1 MQHKIQHTFL
11 GGPAGLGGGGWV
23 ALPMAVAIILAVAS
37 MGSHAV
43 AAAGA
48 DGSRDGLVAGSGSVE
63 PISDQVQV
71 GSPIPGKIKFVRV
84 AEGASVR
91 KGQILAI
98 LEFDDAMAACATA
111 EAKLE
116 KSLAALHNAAPDA
129 KKAAEAAVAAARSDV
144 EDARFDWENHFVRAP
159 IAGVVRHHNVKVGDA
174 VTDNPVLTMADA
186 SVLRVRME
194 LATADTKVKVG
205 QGAYV
210 TAAAFPGRKFSGKV
224 VSIAAVPKSALI
236 ELDPG
241 AGLPL
246 GSHVDAFV
254 LGK

>member
-1 MQHKIQHTFL
+1 MQHKIQYAFL
-11 GGPAGLGGGGWV
+11 GRSASGWV
-23 ALPMAVAIILAVAS
+23 ALPVAAAIVLALAS
-37 MGSHAV
+37 MGNHAV

-63 PISDQVQV
+63 PISEQVQV
-71 GSPIPGKIKFVRV
+71 GSPIPGKIKAVRV
-84 AEGASVR
+84 AEGSTVR
-91 KGQILAI
+91 KGQIVAI
-98 LEFDDAMAACATA
+98 LEFDESMTNCATA

-116 KSLAALHNAAPDA
+116 KSLAALHNATGEA
-129 KKAAEAAVAAARSDV
+129 KKTAEAAIAAARAEV

-159 IAGVVRHHNVKVGDA
+159 ISGVVRHQNVKVGDTIA
-174 VTDNPVLTMADA
+174 DNPVLTMADA

-210 TAAAFPGRKFSGKV
+210 TAAAFPGKKFPGKV
-224 VSIAAVPKSALI
+224 VAIAALPKSALI

-241 AGLPL
+241 AVLPL
-246 GSHVDAFV
+246 GSKVDAFV

>member
-1 MQHKIQHTFL
+1 
-11 GGPAGLGGGGWV
+11 
-23 ALPMAVAIILAVAS
+23 MAVAIILAVAG
-37 MGSHAV
+37 MGNHTV

-71 GSPIPGKIKFVRV
+71 GSQIPGKIKAVRV
-84 AEGASVR
+84 AEGVTVR

-98 LEFDDAMAACATA
+98 LEFDDSMANCAAA

-116 KSLAALHNAAPDA
+116 KALSALHGASGEA
-129 KKAAEAAVAAARSDV
+129 KKTAEAAILAARSEV

-159 IAGVVRHHNVKVGDA
+159 IAGVVRRHNAKVGDVVA
-174 VTDNPVLTMADA
+174 DNPVITMADA
-186 SVLRVRME
+186 SVLRVRMD
-194 LATADTKVKVG
+194 LASAETKVKVG

-210 TAAAFPGRKFSGKV
+210 TAAAFPGKKFPGKV
-224 VSIAAVPKSALI
+224 VAIAALPKAALI

-241 AGLPL
+241 TILPL

-254 LGK
+254 MGK

>member
-1 MQHKIQHTFL
+1 MRHKIHQVFL
-11 GGPAGLGGGGWV
+11 NSPFSGWV

-37 MGSHAV
+37 MGNHAV

-48 DGSRDGLVAGSGSVE
+48 DGSRDGLVTGSGNVE

-71 GSPIPGKIKFVRV
+71 GSPIPGKIKAVRV

-91 KGQILAI
+91 KGQIVAI
-98 LEFDDAMAACATA
+98 LEFDESMTNCATA

-116 KSLAALHNAAPDA
+116 KSLAALHGATGEA
-129 KKAAEAAVAAARSDV
+129 KKTAEAAVAAARAEV

-159 IAGVVRHHNVKVGDA
+159 ISGVVRHQIVKVGDT
-174 VTDNPVLTMADA
+174 VTDNPVITMADA

-210 TAAAFPGRKFSGKV
+210 TAAAFPGKRFSGKV
-224 VSIAAVPKSALI
+224 VAIAAVPKSALI

-241 AGLPL
+241 AMLPL
-246 GSHVDAFV
+246 GSKVDAFV
-254 LGK
+254 MGK

>member
-1 MQHKIQHTFL
+1 MRSKIQRTFL
-11 GGPAGLGGGGWV
+11 V

-37 MGSHAV
+37 WANNSV
-43 AAAGA
+43 AAGA
-48 DGSRDGLVAGSGSVE
+48 DGSREGLVAGSGSVE

-71 GSPIPGKIKFVRV
+71 GAPIPGKIKYVRV
-84 AEGASVR
+84 GEGATVR

-98 LEFDDAMAACATA
+98 LEFDDSMALCAAA

-116 KSLAALHNAAPDA
+116 KSLTALHEAKGGAA
-129 KKAAEAAVAAARSDV
+129 KQAAEAEVAVARAAV

-159 IAGVVRHHNVKVGDA
+159 IAGIVRHANAKAGETVG
-174 VTDNPVLTMADA
+174 DNPVITMADA
-186 SVLRVRME
+186 SVLRVRMS
-194 LATADTKVKVG
+194 LASPDTKVRVG

-210 TAAAFPGRKFSGKV
+210 TAAEFPGKRFPGKV
-224 VSIAAVPKSALI
+224 VSIAAAKADAKGPQTLI

-241 AGLPL
+241 SMLPL
-246 GSHVDAFV
+246 GAKVDAFL

>member
-1 MQHKIQHTFL
+1 MRSKIQRTFL
-11 GGPAGLGGGGWV
+11 V

-37 MGSHAV
+37 WANNSV

-48 DGSRDGLVAGSGSVE
+48 DGSREGLVAGSGSVE

-71 GSPIPGKIKFVRV
+71 GAPIPGKVKYIRV
-84 AEGASVR
+84 GEGAVVR

-98 LEFDDAMAACATA
+98 LEFDDSMALCAAA

-116 KSLAALHNAAPDA
+116 KSLAALHEAKGEAA
-129 KKAAEAAVAAARSDV
+129 KKTAEAEVAVARAAV

-159 IAGVVRHHNVKVGDA
+159 IAGIVRHANAKTGETVG
-174 VTDNPVLTMADA
+174 DNPVITMADA

-194 LATADTKVKVG
+194 LLSADTKVHVG
-205 QGAYV
+205 QGVYV
-210 TAAAFPGRKFSGKV
+210 TAAGFPGKRFPGKV
-224 VSIAAVPKSALI
+224 VAIAAAPKADAKGPQTLI

-241 AGLPL
+241 AMLPL
-246 GSHVDAFV
+246 GAKVDAFL